1 MKPAIAALL
10 AAALSLLCSSCSGF
24 NLRAEDLMR
33 PPKLTE
39 EQTAIENAL
48 KSSAISGNI
57 TYKYPQSGDYRSAFV
72 FHDID
77 GDGQEEALVFYAA
90 PDLSDYARVSLL
102 DNLNG
107 SWVAVQEMPGSE
119 QDVEFISFGS
129 ITRPGRQDIVIG
141 WGSPDQE
148 GGQLGVYAY
157 RGGELVELYSSS
169 YHSYL
174 LEDLSEDGLDDL
186 FLLERNGDTSS
197 LNLVSWDGYQLDRTS
212 RVTLSQRISQIPG
225 MTAGMLSNAD
235 TQKGLFLDE
244 LLNDGSLATEV
255 FTIEDGELY
264 GVITYDMP
272 SDQVLLEEARAQ
284 AEGVSPSAGVALQSP
299 TLYDLTLRI
308 NTSSRDQTPFPLCGD
323 VNGDGI
329 VEIPTNLRLPGYSD
343 AEEGTWLY
351 LTEYNQLKGRS
362 LNRIYAAAVNREAG
376 YQVVFPEEWIGRVSV
391 VNRLE
396 DNEWRFVEFS
406 NSLAQSRELDKF
418 LGDYQVFAERGMFT
432 FYGYVPQQ
440 VQAAPEE
447 EERLEISLEELREL
461 FSLL

>member
-141 WGSPDQE
+141 WGRAIPSSP
-148 GGQLGVYAY
+148 
-157 RGGELVELYSSS
+157 
-169 YHSYL
+169 
-174 LEDLSEDGLDDL
+174 
-186 FLLERNGDTSS
+186 
-197 LNLVSWDGYQLDRTS
+197 
-212 RVTLSQRISQIPG
+212 P
-225 MTAGMLSNAD
+225 
-235 TQKGLFLDE
+235 
-244 LLNDGSLATEV
+244 
-255 FTIEDGELY
+255 
-264 GVITYDMP
+264 P
-272 SDQVLLEEARAQ
+272 S
-284 AEGVSPSAGVALQSP
+284 
-299 TLYDLTLRI
+299 
-308 NTSSRDQTPFPLCGD
+308 
-323 VNGDGI
+323 
-329 VEIPTNLRLPGYSD
+329 
-343 AEEGTWLY
+343 
-351 LTEYNQLKGRS
+351 
-362 LNRIYAAAVNREAG
+362 
-376 YQVVFPEEWIGRVSV
+376 
-391 VNRLE
+391 
-396 DNEWRFVEFS
+396 
-406 NSLAQSRELDKF
+406 
-418 LGDYQVFAERGMFT
+418 
-432 FYGYVPQQ
+432 
-440 VQAAPEE
+440 
-447 EERLEISLEELREL
+447 
-461 FSLL
+461 